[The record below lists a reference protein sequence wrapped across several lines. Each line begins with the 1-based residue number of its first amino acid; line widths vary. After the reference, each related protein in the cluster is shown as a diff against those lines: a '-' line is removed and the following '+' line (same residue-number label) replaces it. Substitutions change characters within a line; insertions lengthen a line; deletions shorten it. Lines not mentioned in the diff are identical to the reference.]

1 MSHVLKKV
9 SLGMFAIA
17 MAFAGYFAA
26 APSVS
31 ALTSIGEISAG
42 DLIRGETF
50 SAVYYMGEDGMR
62 YVFPNQK
69 TYDTWYSDF
78 DDVRFISDTDL
89 ATIQIGGNVTYR
101 PGVMMIK
108 ITSDPNVYAVS
119 ERGTLRHVDGEDVA
133 TALYGSSW
141 NTMIHD
147 IPDGFFT
154 NYSIGEAISDASDYD
169 AHLETSLATTIDAD
183 KGLLP
188 PAEIDVSGSGF
199 SPIDVT
205 ISAGQG
211 VRFTNTGSEKH
222 NATGDDLTWG
232 TGTLS
237 AGSVWIVTFE
247 EEGVYTFYDGYDS
260 SNTGAVFVD

>member
-9 SLGMFAIA
+9 SLGVFAIA

-26 APSVS
+26 VPSAS
-31 ALTSIGEISAG
+31 ALSSISEISAG

-69 TYDTWYSDF
+69 TYDTWYSNF
-78 DDVRFISDTDL
+78 DDVKFISDVDL

-119 ERGTLRHVDGEDVA
+119 AGGVLRHVDGEAVA
-133 TALYGSSW
+133 SGLYGSSW

-154 NYSIGEAISDASDYD
+154 NYSIGDPIRLAGEFNKDAQT
-169 AHLETSLATTIDAD
+169 AAATTIDAD
-183 KGLLP
+183 KGLLA
-188 PAEIDVSGSGF
+188 PAEINVSDSGF
-199 SPIDVT
+199 SPVDVE

-222 NATGDDLTWG
+222 NATADNLQWG

-237 AGSVWIVTFE
+237 PGSVWIVTFK
-247 EEGVYTFYDGYDS
+247 EEGIFTFYDGYDS